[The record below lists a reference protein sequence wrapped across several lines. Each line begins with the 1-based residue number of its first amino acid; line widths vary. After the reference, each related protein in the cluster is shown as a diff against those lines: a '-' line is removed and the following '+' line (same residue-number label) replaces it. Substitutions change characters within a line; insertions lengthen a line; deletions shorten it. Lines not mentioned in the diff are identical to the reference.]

1 MARFPFVLLLLLA
14 VTVPAA
20 AQTAHRARLEG
31 DWLARAG
38 DELRHI
44 MVRSDSSAQFG
55 DQVARWRVV
64 GDSLWITLGDGV
76 WQVYGMKL
84 GADRLTLA
92 GGDLEKPVTLRRGR
106 PPEPPAQSGSNS
118 PPSPPSRRGSGGW
131 GLGGATPAATPTCSA
146 SSAASFASVKSI
158 ATNSDSAR
166 ASDAPARPASG
177 RVARACTT
185 GVARAIACCASR
197 RSPSASCWA
206 FWYCVTALK

>member
-14 VTVPAA
+14 VTAPAA

-76 WQVYGMKL
+76 WQVYGMAL
-84 GADRLTLA
+84 RSDQLTLS
-92 GGDLEKPVTLRRGR
+92 GGDLEKPVTLKRVGPPTPR
-106 PPEPPAQSGSNS
+106 PDSLVVPKAPPASE
-118 PPSPPSRRGSGGW
+118 
-131 GLGGATPAATPTCSA
+131 
-146 SSAASFASVKSI
+146 
-158 ATNSDSAR
+158 R
-166 ASDAPARPASG
+166 A
-177 RVARACTT
+177 
-185 GVARAIACCASR
+185 
-197 RSPSASCWA
+197 WE
-206 FWYCVTALK
+206 